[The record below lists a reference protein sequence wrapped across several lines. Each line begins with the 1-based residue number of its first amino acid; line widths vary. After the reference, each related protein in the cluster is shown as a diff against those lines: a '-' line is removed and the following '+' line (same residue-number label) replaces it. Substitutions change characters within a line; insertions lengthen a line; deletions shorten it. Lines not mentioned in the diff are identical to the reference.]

1 MEPRMEIQH
10 GTKTIIQ
17 SDGMRNHVLQ
27 DVSFRLY
34 PNEIVGIAG
43 RSGAGKSTL
52 ARSMIRLTDMTAG
65 TLWFQG
71 QNITKLQ
78 GKALRPF
85 YKHVQMV
92 FQSPQESFDPHHTL
106 AYSIAEQL
114 RNQGIQEDER
124 RRRVQQIME
133 QCGLDGKTADCYPH
147 EVSGGQCQRAAIA
160 RALIGSPDVLIC
172 DEITSALDT
181 ITQQQIITLLRQCNA
196 QRGMACVFI
205 CHNLALAQ
213 QFCDRLFIMHEGR
226 IVENGKTADVLRH
239 PKSDYTKELI
249 EAVL

>member
-1 MEPRMEIQH
+1 MKPLMEVRQ

-17 SDGMRNHVLQ
+17 PDGLLKHIIQ

-43 RSGAGKSTL
+43 HSGAGKSTL
-52 ARSMIRLTDMTAG
+52 ARTMIRLTDLTEG
-65 TLWFQG
+65 TLWFRE
-71 QNITKLQ
+71 QNITQLR

-85 YKHVQMV
+85 YEHVQMV
-92 FQSPQESFDPHHTL
+92 FQTPQESFDPHHTL
-106 AYSIAEQL
+106 GYSMAERLQ
-114 RNQGIQEDER
+114 NQGMEEKER
-124 RRRVQQIME
+124 KQRVAQMLE
-133 QCGLDGKTADCYPH
+133 QCGLDRTIAVRYPH

-160 RALIGSPDVLIC
+160 RALMGSPDLLLC

-181 ITQQQIITLLRQCNA
+181 ITQQQIITLLRQCNM

-213 QFCDRLFIMHEGR
+213 QFCQRLLIMHEGR
-226 IVENGKTADVLRH
+226 IVEDGKTADVLRH